1 MAGQRDALVNIIA
14 KAIGTGYRSSDR
26 YSNVGDGRFFA
37 GRVTAFVYAAAI
49 IADQC
54 YSRDFDSAKKVIRI
68 TVEDVRHNWSE
79 EDLRDAEKVGEA
91 ADNIAVAILEL
102 DA

>member
-14 KAIGTGYRSSDR
+14 KAIDTGRKVQAGKSLRDNSFY
-26 YSNVGDGRFFA
+26 A
-37 GRVTAFVYAAAI
+37 GRLTAFVYAAAI
-49 IADQC
+49 LSDQC

-68 TVEDVRHNWSE
+68 AVEDVRHNWSE